1 MKPDVKRILTKLSEN
16 KVELATQKIDL
27 AITDD
32 LFKMLNQG
40 KEGLKTLEKIQKQQ
54 EFNDVQIIQN
64 IMQVIKKGDS
74 EADKINRLIDK
85 LQKLPMQIANI
96 LDKAERSAK
105 DLGVAPKAIT
115 DYSELDKLYEKLESG
130 IKVANDFRYS
140 DLERFVK

>member
-40 KEGLKTLEKIQKQQ
+40 KEGLKTLEKIQKL
-54 EFNDVQIIQN
+54 
-64 IMQVIKKGDS
+64 MQVIKKGDS

-115 DYSELDKLYEKLESG
+115 DYAELDKLYEKLESG

>member
-54 EFNDVQIIQN
+54 EFNDGQIIQN

>member
-1 MKPDVKRILTKLSEN
+1 
-16 KVELATQKIDL
+16 
-27 AITDD
+27 
-32 LFKMLNQG
+32 
-40 KEGLKTLEKIQKQQ
+40 
-54 EFNDVQIIQN
+54 
-64 IMQVIKKGDS
+64 MQVIKKGDS

-115 DYSELDKLYEKLESG
+115 DYAELDKLYEKLESG

>member
-1 MKPDVKRILTKLSEN
+1 MKPDVKRILTKLGKN

-54 EFNDVQIIQN
+54 EFNDGQIIQN

-115 DYSELDKLYEKLESG
+115 DYAELDKLYEKLESG